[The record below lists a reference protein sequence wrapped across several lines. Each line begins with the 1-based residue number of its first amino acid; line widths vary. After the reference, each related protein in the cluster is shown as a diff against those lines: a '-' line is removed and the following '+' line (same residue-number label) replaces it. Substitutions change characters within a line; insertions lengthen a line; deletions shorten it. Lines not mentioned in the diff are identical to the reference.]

1 MVDSRGGWKAAST
14 APRARDTPRVADKKN
29 RPEAVVIVEVTGVE
43 PVTP

>member
-1 MVDSRGGWKAAST
+1 MDSRAGVPDALPTPSHACQWPTST
-14 APRARDTPRVADKKN
+14 KKN

>member
-1 MVDSRGGWKAAST
+1 MDSRAGWTAAST
-14 APRARDTPRVADKKN
+14 ALRARDTPQGGDKKN